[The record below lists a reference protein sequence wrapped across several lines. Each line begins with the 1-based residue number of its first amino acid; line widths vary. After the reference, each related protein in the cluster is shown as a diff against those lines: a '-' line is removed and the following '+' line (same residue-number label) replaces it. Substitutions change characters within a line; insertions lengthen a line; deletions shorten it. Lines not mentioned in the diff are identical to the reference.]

1 MDKKWLVRTPTMD
14 KDTNHGRV
22 MLGEDT
28 NHGRLELKKRSCA
41 IENKGA

>member
-1 MDKKWLVRTPTMD
+1 MDKKWLVRTPTM
-14 KDTNHGRV
+14 DTNHGRV